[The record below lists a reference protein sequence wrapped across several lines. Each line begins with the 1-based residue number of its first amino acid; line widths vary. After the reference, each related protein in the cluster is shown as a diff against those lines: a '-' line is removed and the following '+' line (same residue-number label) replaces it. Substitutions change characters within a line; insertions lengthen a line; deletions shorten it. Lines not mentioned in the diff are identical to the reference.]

1 MATPSI
7 ETLQTEAHIYNPET
21 FFSKS
26 GDTGND
32 SGSILFKFIKSLR
45 PGMDMASIM
54 MPTFVLR
61 PISFLEFLAVYTQ
74 PNQSLLDAAK
84 EEDAKKRM
92 INVATWALSTLT
104 LTPQNGFAGIKPYN
118 PILGEQFHCHWE
130 HDDNTKTVL
139 RAEQVSHHPPITAFE
154 IRNKEHGVHYES
166 TGEFKAKFRGNYID
180 SCVEGQHQLHLEK
193 FGETYTISW
202 ATMVARGLVWGNARI
217 EHGGN
222 LIIAC
227 EKTGLRASINFDNS
241 DHKLNGEITEG
252 KTKLYKIEGA
262 LTGAITIREDKSK
275 EKKTLIDGSQ
285 KREKYIV
292 GDILEQ
298 PENNS
303 RRVWHTVTH
312 AIKTNEIDRVARA
325 KAEVED
331 YQRTLTKA
339 RKEKNEVWVPAMFE
353 DTNQKSDTGIPIY
366 ASKVEETTEPVQSL
380 DLD

>member
-1 MATPSI
+1 MRILADQLRKRIQNT
-7 ETLQTEAHIYNPET
+7 
-21 FFSKS
+21 
-26 GDTGND
+26 
-32 SGSILFKFIKSLR
+32 ILFKFIKSLR

-61 PISFLEFLAVYTQ
+61 PISFLEFLAIYTQ
-74 PNQSLLDAAK
+74 PNQTLLDAAN

-130 HDDNTKTVL
+130 HDDGTKSVL

-154 IRNKEHGVHYES
+154 IRNKEKGIRYES

-222 LIIAC
+222 LIISC
-227 EKTGLRASINFDNS
+227 EKSGLKAAINFDHS
-241 DHKLNGEITEG
+241 DHKLSGEITEG
-252 KTKLYKIEGA
+252 KTKLYKIEGC
-262 LTGAITIREDKSK
+262 LTGAITIREEKAK
-275 EKKTLIDGSQ
+275 EKKNLIESGATA
-285 KREKYIV
+285 KREKYV
-292 GDILEQ
+292 VEDILKQE
-298 PENNS
+298 EHHS

-312 AIKTNEIDRVARA
+312 AIKTNEVDKVAKN
-325 KAEVED
+325 KAEIED
-331 YQRTLTKA
+331 YQRALAKT
-339 RKEKNEVWVPAMFE
+339 RKEKNELWSPQLFV
-353 DTNQKSDTGIPIY
+353 DTNQKSDTGVPVY
-366 ASKVEETTEPVQSL
+366 AAKAEIESQGTEPVTPSL